1 MIHTF
6 ATQTSNPIFIKKGER
21 YMYQTISSG
30 RSSSRFFED
39 RECSTV
45 STDALLSFE
54 VTSGV
59 EVGYSVNVKIWVEV

>member
-1 MIHTF
+1 M
-6 ATQTSNPIFIKKGER
+6 
-21 YMYQTISSG
+21 YLYQTFSSG